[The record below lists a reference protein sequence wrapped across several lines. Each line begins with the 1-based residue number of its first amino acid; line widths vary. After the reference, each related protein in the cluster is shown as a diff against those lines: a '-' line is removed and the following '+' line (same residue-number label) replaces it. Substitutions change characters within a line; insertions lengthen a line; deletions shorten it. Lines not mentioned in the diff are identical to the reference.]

1 MQNTNIAGSFKKI
14 LLSAFLL
21 SLLVAC
27 AEMVPMSPT
36 DYYPCENPSSRQIE
50 LTETVTFMLST
61 QYSRTL
67 RKGSTWQ
74 EVGKLP
80 QGLVYRPVKS
90 VFTLEGRQV
99 HEAYLVISGKKLVGF
114 YLPVESSF
122 SPIVEPI
129 ILPLGDAL

>member
-36 DYYPCENPSSRQIE
+36 DYYPCENPSARQIK
-50 LTETVTFMLST
+50 LAETVTFMLST

-90 VFTLEGRQV
+90 VFNLEGRQV